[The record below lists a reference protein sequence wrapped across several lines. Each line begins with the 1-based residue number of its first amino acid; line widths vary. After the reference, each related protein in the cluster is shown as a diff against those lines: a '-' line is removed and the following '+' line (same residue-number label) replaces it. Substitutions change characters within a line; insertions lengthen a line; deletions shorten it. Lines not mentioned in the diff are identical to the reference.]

1 MPRTFKAKPSSSTTL
16 PECPKCKGTLL
27 LICGKCGNKD
37 LDGILGTII
46 EKIRVGIDS
55 EADAEKNAIEKDLDE
70 AYQEIARLKASTAKL
85 QSSMASSYTKGKAQ
99 QLSII
104 DLLEDAFPHAA
115 IEAISDG
122 KRGADVLITFI
133 DESSYETRILIE
145 SKNAT
150 TWGSDWL
157 HKLHK
162 DKIEA
167 KADLGIL
174 VTRILNNVSSKD
186 YGLPILTVDGLI
198 PFLKSVQPL
207 LQRLS
212 ASNLLQR
219 DNNIVFAYK
228 YMTTTLIPK
237 IEHTIA
243 IAKEIDR
250 KGINQIKQGESL
262 RIKAK
267 EIRDTLL
274 TSNQEI
280 RTQFPLLDTSKQF
293 LLK

>member
-1 MPRTFKAKPSSSTTL
+1 MDGVLKTI
-16 PECPKCKGTLL
+16 E
-27 LICGKCGNKD
+27 NK
-37 LDGILGTII
+37 L
-46 EKIRVGIDS
+46 RVGIETETDTEIKS
-55 EADAEKNAIEKDLDE
+55 MEKDLDE
-70 AYQEIARLKASTAKL
+70 AYHEIASLKASTAKL
-85 QSSMASSYTKGKAQ
+85 QSNMASPFTKGKSQ
-99 QLSII
+99 QLSIV
-104 DLLEDAFPHAA
+104 DLLEDAFPHTI

-122 KRGADVLITFI
+122 KRGADVLITFV
-133 DESSYETRILIE
+133 DESSYETKVLIE

-157 HKLHK
+157 RKLHK

-167 KADLGIL
+167 EADLGIL
-174 VTRILNNVSSKD
+174 VTRILNNAGSKD
-186 YGLPILTVDGLI
+186 YGLPVLTIDSLV

-219 DNNIVFAYK
+219 DNNIVLAYK

-243 IAKEIDR
+243 IARDIDR
-250 KGINQIKQGESL
+250 KGINQIKQGEVL
-262 RIKAK
+262 RMKAK

-274 TSNQEI
+274 SSSQEI
-280 RTQFPLLDTSKQF
+280 KSQFPLLDTSKQF